1 MSKMTYVVAIDRAI
15 AGDIDTEVI
24 EKLEA
29 LKAQTIKRGSGKHGL
44 TKTQKEGLDL
54 KDKIAEM
61 LEDAPDGMT
70 ATEVGT
76 AMGMSC
82 QRASALL
89 AQMGDPNGKV
99 KGDGRVRK
107 DKVGKQ
113 VRFYLADEGFYDEVE
128 DEVEGE

>member
-15 AGDIDTEVI
+15 AGDIDAEVI

-44 TKTQKEGLDL
+44 TKTQKEGLELMERIVEALAD
-54 KDKIAEM
+54 AE
-61 LEDAPDGMT
+61 DGMT
-70 ATEVGT
+70 ATEVGNAVDVT
-76 AMGMSC
+76 C

-89 AQMGDPNGKV
+89 KKLVADE
-99 KGDGRVRK
+99 RVRK

-113 VRFYLADEGFYDEVE
+113 VRFYLADEVEV
-128 DEVEGE
+128 EVEGE